1 MPTWR
6 PHMRGIQEDD
16 GCLCDDAQEMPGDDH
31 EWCLQASPGR
41 RERGV
46 RRPRRKPSSG
56 SGALFA
62 DPSNSRR
69 LRVALHALYHEG
81 GAAQTTQPASSSPAT
96 DFPPGVGSG
105 GDSQGGLTGP
115 RLARAQRTFS
125 LLYPDGEVYCPYC
138 GEPAELLRGSE
149 ADELL
154 HRSRRRSDSPVWACV
169 GCNACV
175 GCHTGTEMPLGTL
188 ADPATRA
195 SRVAAHAAF
204 DSLWKQGDAPDG
216 ETPPMTRGA
225 AYDWMA
231 ATLGIDPALAHIA
244 ALDRYQCEDLCESV
258 QELWSPVALGGDG
271 IDATIPSV

>member
-16 GCLCDDAQEMPGDDH
+16 WCLCEDAQEM
-31 EWCLQASPGR
+31 
-41 RERGV
+41 RGV

-81 GAAQTTQPASSSPAT
+81 GAAQTTQPALSSTAT

-204 DSLWKQGDAPDG
+204 DSLWKHGDAPDG

-258 QELWSPVALGGDG
+258 QELWSPAALGGDG
-271 IDATIPSV
+271 IDAAIPSV